1 MKEQLC
7 KKIQTK
13 EKELK
18 LRQELFMNEV
28 KNIDQNL
35 FEENAINEL
44 LAIKELKAQISALKW
59 TLQIINKDED

>member
-7 KKIQTK
+7 KKIQKK

-18 LRQELFMNEV
+18 LRQELFMNGV

-59 TLQIINKDED
+59 ALQILEDED

>member
-18 LRQELFMNEV
+18 LRQELFMDEV

-59 TLQIINKDED
+59 VLQILEDED

>member
-18 LRQELFMNEV
+18 LRQELFMDEV

-44 LAIKELKAQISALKW
+44 LAIKELKAEISALKW
-59 TLQIINKDED
+59 ALQIVNKDED

>member
-7 KKIQTK
+7 KKIQKK

-59 TLQIINKDED
+59 VLQILEDED

>member
-7 KKIQTK
+7 KKIQKK

-18 LRQELFMNEV
+18 IRQEFFMNEV

-59 TLQIINKDED
+59 VLQILEDED

>member
-18 LRQELFMNEV
+18 LRQELFMDEV
-28 KNIDQNL
+28 KNINQNL

-44 LAIKELKAQISALKW
+44 LAIKELKAEISALKW
-59 TLQIINKDED
+59 VLQIVNKDED

>member
-7 KKIQTK
+7 KKIQKK

>member
-7 KKIQTK
+7 KKIQKK

-18 LRQELFMNEV
+18 IRQEFFMNEV

-59 TLQIINKDED
+59 ALQILEDED

>member
-1 MKEQLC
+1 MKEKLC
-7 KKIQTK
+7 KKIQKK

-59 TLQIINKDED
+59 VLQILEDED